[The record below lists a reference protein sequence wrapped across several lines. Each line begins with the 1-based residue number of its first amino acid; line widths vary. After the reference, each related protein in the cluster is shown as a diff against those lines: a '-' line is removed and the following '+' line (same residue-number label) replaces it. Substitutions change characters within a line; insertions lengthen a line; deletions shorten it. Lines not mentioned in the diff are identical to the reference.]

1 MTRKT
6 WIQTAATLALLRALT
21 LCAYAQEPAAAASF
35 GEGKSAVH
43 ARTVRGGS
51 PFGFESRM
59 SKAVGLTAEQRDTVR
74 GLMAEQRQQRTAI
87 QEQTDSKIRAILNA
101 DQQKKFDLFLA
112 DQKKFRTARFK
123 KSS

>member
-6 WIQTAATLALLRALT
+6 WIHTAATLALLRAFA
-21 LCAYAQEPAAAASF
+21 LCAYAQEPAATAPF
-35 GEGKSAVH
+35 GETKTAIHS
-43 ARTVRGGS
+43 RSVRGGS

-59 SKAVGLTAEQRDTVR
+59 SKAVGLSAEQRDTVK

-101 DQQKKFDLFLA
+101 DQQKKFDAFLA
-112 DQKKFRTARFK
+112 DQKKYRASGAK